1 MPKIMLAED
10 DQTMVTLLETL
21 LGMEGYQVVS
31 LEVDDDIFESVR
43 SDRPDVLLL
52 DVHLNNVNGLDVLA
66 QLRAHEE
73 TKNLSVV
80 MTSGLNL
87 ENECLNSGANNFLL
101 KPYMPDELLNIL
113 DRENSRILLFGR
125 FRSSRKPLGIH

>member
-21 LGMEGYQVVS
+21 LAMEGYQVVS

-113 DRENSRILLFGR
+113 KENINHS
-125 FRSSRKPLGIH
+125 